1 MPLIASH
8 YHSLTV
14 TCLHAIRIGRACCK
28 IVLIILAEEC
38 FALHALHLQPMIQP
52 MDSFFVVTTCYC
64 RVHTNTTS
72 SLNCLGVLA
81 MLDVS
86 WNVLYSQYIHHPLH
100 KVCGQAMSVLKSV
113 VHVADYESLSQQ
125 PGELESGN
133 LLVRTIFAHDGVG
146 VCSDCVQHKGQCV
159 DGPLRR
165 LHSS

>member
-8 YHSLTV
+8 YHLLAV

-38 FALHALHLQPMIQP
+38 FALHALQLQLMIQP

-86 WNVLYSQYIHHPLH
+86 CNVLYSEYIHHPLH
-100 KVCGQAMSVLKSV
+100 KVCGQAISILKSAM
-113 VHVADYESLSQQ
+113 HVANDETLSQQ
-125 PGELESGN
+125 PTEFE
-133 LLVRTIFAHDGVG
+133 
-146 VCSDCVQHKGQCV
+146 
-159 DGPLRR
+159 RR
-165 LHSS
+165 LFGWCLTQRPVR

>member
-8 YHSLTV
+8 YHLLAV
-14 TCLHAIRIGRACCK
+14 TCLHTIRIGRACCK

-38 FALHALHLQPMIQP
+38 FALHALQLQLMIQP

-86 WNVLYSQYIHHPLH
+86 CNVLYSEYIHHPLH
-100 KVCGQAMSVLKSV
+100 KVCGQAISVLKSAM
-113 VHVADYESLSQQ
+113 HVANDETLSQQ
-125 PGELESGN
+125 PTEFESGN

-146 VCSDCVQHKGQCV
+146 VCSDGV
-159 DGPLRR
+159 
-165 LHSS
+165 